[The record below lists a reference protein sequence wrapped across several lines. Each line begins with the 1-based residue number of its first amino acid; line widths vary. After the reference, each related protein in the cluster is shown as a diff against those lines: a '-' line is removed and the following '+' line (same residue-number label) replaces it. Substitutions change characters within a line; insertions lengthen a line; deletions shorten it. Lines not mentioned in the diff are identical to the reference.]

1 MGKFAAIYDLPTGEQ
16 LLVVVHHGEDGPVM
30 QLATEIHGQV
40 VTAEIQLCDPGA
52 FDGEQLAARH
62 EARNNIDNFSEETV
76 KEFRRRFTADFFG
89 RDQDWN
95 DLKNGGA
102 TSCPN

>member
-1 MGKFAAIYDLPTGEQ
+1 MGKFAATYDLPAGEQ
-16 LLVVVHHGEDGPVM
+16 LLVVVHHDEDEPVM

-40 VTAEIQLCDPGA
+40 VTAEIQLCDPGS
-52 FDGEQLAARH
+52 FDDEQLAALH
-62 EARNNIDNFSEETV
+62 EARNNIDNLSEETV

>member
-1 MGKFAAIYDLPTGEQ
+1 MGKFAATYDLPAGEQ
-16 LLVVVHHGEDGPVM
+16 LLVVVHYGEDGPVM

-52 FDGEQLAARH
+52 FDDEQLAALH

-76 KEFRRRFTADFFG
+76 KDLRRRFTADFFG

-95 DLKNGGA
+95 DPKSGGA
-102 TSCPN
+102 KPWLN

>member
-1 MGKFAAIYDLPTGEQ
+1 
-16 LLVVVHHGEDGPVM
+16 M

-52 FDGEQLAARH
+52 FYDEQLAALH
-62 EARNNIDNFSEETV
+62 EARNNIDNLSEETV
-76 KEFRRRFTADFFG
+76 KELRRRFTADFFG

-95 DLKNGGA
+95 DLKNGGEK
-102 TSCPN
+102 SCLN

>member
-1 MGKFAAIYDLPTGEQ
+1 MGKFAATYDLPAGEQ

-40 VTAEIQLCDPGA
+40 VTAEIQLCDLGA
-52 FDGEQLAARH
+52 FDDEQLAALH
-62 EARNNIDNFSEETV
+62 EARNNINNFSEETV
-76 KEFRRRFTADFFG
+76 KELRRRFTADFFG

-95 DLKNGGA
+95 DLNNGGA
-102 TSCPN
+102 KSCLN

>member
-1 MGKFAAIYDLPTGEQ
+1 MGKFAATYDLPAGEQ
-16 LLVVVHHGEDGPVM
+16 LLVVVHYGEDGPVM
-30 QLATEIHGQV
+30 QLATEIHGQL

-52 FDGEQLAARH
+52 FDGEQLAALH
-62 EARNNIDNFSEETV
+62 EARNNIDNLSEETV

-89 RDQDWN
+89 RNQDWN